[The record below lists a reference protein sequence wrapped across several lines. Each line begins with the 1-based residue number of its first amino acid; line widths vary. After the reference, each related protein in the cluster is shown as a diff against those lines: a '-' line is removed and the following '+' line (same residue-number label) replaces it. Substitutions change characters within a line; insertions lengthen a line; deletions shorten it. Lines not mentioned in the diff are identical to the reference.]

1 MANVNDICEHVL
13 KMMDEGLSSETI
25 KNTVRKKYDYNVD
38 VDVDSGEFFVYPDD
52 WEDEFIEE
60 DASDYLTEKEL
71 NEMLGINNN
80 EV

>member
-1 MANVNDICEHVL
+1 MTNVNDICEHVL
-13 KMMDEGLSSETI
+13 KMIDEGLSPDII

-60 DASDYLTEKEL
+60 DSSDYLTEKEL
-71 NEMLGINNN
+71 NEMLGISNN

>member
-1 MANVNDICEHVL
+1 MTNVNDICEHVL
-13 KMMDEGLSSETI
+13 KMIDEGLSPDII
-25 KNTVRKKYDYNVD
+25 KNTVRNKYDYNVD

-60 DASDYLTEKEL
+60 DSSDYLTEKEL
-71 NEMLGINNN
+71 NEMLGISNN

>member
-1 MANVNDICEHVL
+1 MTNVNDICEHVL